1 MAIVVIADVAF
12 SSKVNAVPE
21 VKTGASFTSLI
32 VRTVSSSVA
41 LPAGSV
47 AMIVAVYSDL
57 VSKSG
62 AVINLR

>member
-1 MAIVVIADVAF
+1 
-12 SSKVNAVPE
+12 
-21 VKTGASFTSLI
+21 VKT
-32 VRTVSSSVA
+32 VSNSVA

-47 AMIVAVYSDL
+47 AMIIAVYSDL